1 MMTCVDGHGDD
12 DDGDNGDD
20 VGASVLIGHGDNG
33 PCVPQAAGSCSSGVD
48 SAADTLGRFVK
59 RSGSLGVWGPE
70 SGGLGVCGSGGMRR
84 P

>member
-48 SAADTLGRFVK
+48 SAADTPGRFVK
-59 RSGSLGVWGPE
+59 RSGVWESGRLGPRVWG
-70 SGGLGVCGSGGMRR
+70 SAGLGV
-84 P
+84 